1 VNVRGW
7 STQAIPLLFAGCTPA
22 SRSSHPY
29 CAVLEP
35 EGGLIME
42 ESTSVNAALC
52 PGQRRWRPPTG
63 RERLRLLLERSVGE
77 ERDFSQEEG
86 TMVDQHILD
95 DQISYYRQRA
105 QEYDETTGQ
114 TEELQRAFARAR
126 ALLQHL
132 APCEQMLELACG
144 TGTWTHALLPLGQ
157 ELTAID
163 ASPEM
168 LALARQKVGNASVQ
182 FQQADL
188 FEWQPSQQYDL
199 VFFANWLSHVPPHR
213 LNAFV
218 GTVARA
224 VRPGGSL
231 AIMDQYAPMQE
242 DRESSVQTEEGAI
255 YASRSLLNGQAFL
268 IVKVFY
274 DLHIMEHM
282 LAALGFAVTIQK
294 LDDIFFFLQ
303 ARRKG

>member
-1 VNVRGW
+1 
-7 STQAIPLLFAGCTPA
+7 
-22 SRSSHPY
+22 
-29 CAVLEP
+29 
-35 EGGLIME
+35 
-42 ESTSVNAALC
+42 
-52 PGQRRWRPPTG
+52 
-63 RERLRLLLERSVGE
+63 VGE
-77 ERDFSQEEG
+77 ERAFSQEEG

-95 DQISYYRQRA
+95 EQMTYYRQMA

-114 TEELQRAFARAR
+114 TEDLQRAFARAR
-126 ALLQHL
+126 ELLQQL
-132 APCEQMLELACG
+132 APFEQMLELACG
-144 TGTWTHALLPLGQ
+144 TGIWTRALLPLGQ

-188 FEWQPSQQYDL
+188 FQWQPSQQYDL
-199 VFFANWLSHVPPHR
+199 VFFANWLSHVPPQR
-213 LNAFV
+213 LHAFV

-231 AIMDQYAPMQE
+231 VMMDQYAPMQE
-242 DRESSVQTEEGAI
+242 DREISVQTEEGAI
-255 YASRSLLNGQAFL
+255 YANRSLQSGQTFL

-274 DLHIMEHM
+274 DLRIMEN
-282 LAALGFAVTIQK
+282 LLDALGFAVTVHQ

-303 ARRKG
+303 ARRTGE